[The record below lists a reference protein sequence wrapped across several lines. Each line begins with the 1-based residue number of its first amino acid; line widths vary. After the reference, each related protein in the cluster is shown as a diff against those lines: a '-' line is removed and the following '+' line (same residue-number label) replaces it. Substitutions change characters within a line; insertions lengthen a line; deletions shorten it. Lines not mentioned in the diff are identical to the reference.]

1 MKTYRTECL
10 SIFRTNTGIDHYRT
24 QVFCHTVSI
33 WDVLERSCFGLCC
46 YISFFFTICYP
57 CRESCGLVFKDFE
70 IDSFDYGDILN

>member
-10 SIFRTNTGIDHYRT
+10 SIFRTNTWIDHYQT

-46 YISFFFTICYP
+46 YISF
-57 CRESCGLVFKDFE
+57 RESCGLVFKDFE